1 MDLLRETCTVTGK
14 VITGYG
20 LDEFQKN
27 WEEHIKTLKEK
38 GLIFD
43 ADNKIKKKEEK
54 AEKKKE
60 PKKEKKIETKK
71 NKKR

>member
-27 WEEHIKTLKEK
+27 WDAHIKMLKEK

-43 ADNKIKKKEEK
+43 EKQKSEKKEETAKKKETK
-54 AEKKKE
+54 T
-60 PKKEKKIETKK
+60 EKKIETKK
-71 NKKR
+71 KKKR